1 MGELPRNL
9 VAGFI
14 FKSWGTP
21 SACFLQGLRQLA
33 VPSRPRPRPL
43 VLVFLAMAVLTGAG
57 RDLATVPI
65 CISPVVLGIFSCPCW
80 PAVCLLLRTSVSS
93 PALDQ
98 VTCFLAACLLAS
110 DFGHQPLIVRV
121 VREYFLHCTG
131 DLFELLIAFSAVQ
144 KLFILIQPCSLMFV
158 FVACALG
165 VMSKK

>member
-1 MGELPRNL
+1 M
-9 VAGFI
+9 
-14 FKSWGTP
+14 
-21 SACFLQGLRQLA
+21 
-33 VPSRPRPRPL
+33 
-43 VLVFLAMAVLTGAG
+43 
-57 RDLATVPI
+57 
-65 CISPVVLGIFSCPCW
+65 
-80 PAVCLLLRTSVSS
+80 SS